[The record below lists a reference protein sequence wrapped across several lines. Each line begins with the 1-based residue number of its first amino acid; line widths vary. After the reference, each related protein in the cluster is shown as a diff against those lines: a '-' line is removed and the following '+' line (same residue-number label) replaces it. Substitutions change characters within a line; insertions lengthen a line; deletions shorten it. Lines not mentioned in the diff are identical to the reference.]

1 MRYAEYLID
10 NYGIDPDIT
19 WLLDYFR
26 VYIVTMTNPDGR
38 KFAEQGDPWRKN
50 TDNENGSGCV
60 FPDHYG
66 IDLNRNHS
74 FHWGGA
80 ETDPCNINYQ
90 GPSAVSEPETQ
101 AIQNFI
107 LTLFLDQRG
116 PDDTDPTPLTASG
129 TFISLHSYD
138 ELVLW
143 PWAWT
148 STPAP
153 NNTQLQ
159 TLGRHLAYLN
169 YYRPAQFVNHYPA
182 TGSSD
187 DWSYGVLGI
196 ASYTIELGTAFFQD
210 CPSFE
215 SIIYP
220 NNRNSLLY
228 AFKTARRPF
237 MNPAGPDTL
246 NVTASPSL
254 ISTGTPVL
262 LTATADDTR
271 YNNSNG
277 TEPTQN
283 ITEAIYSIDN
293 PSWIAGTIKY
303 SMTASDGSFNEKNE
317 DIQATIDT
325 TGFSEGRYTIF
336 VESKDANGN
345 WGVPSAIFLE
355 IIPPSA
361 PEAEFTSNNPVKLGQ
376 SIQFINLTTGPFPIN
391 YAWNFG
397 DGIGTSNE
405 TNPSYTYTE
414 VGTYIVTLDA
424 SNSSGT
430 DNISHTVTVQLPH
443 TPTPTQ
449 TNTPTATTT
458 RTPTSTP
465 TRTPTATVTGT
476 PSTTATATGTPT
488 ATAIATRTPTM
499 IPGIKVYLPILIR

>member
-1 MRYAEYLID
+1 
-10 NYGIDPDIT
+10 
-19 WLLDYFR
+19 
-26 VYIVTMTNPDGR
+26 
-38 KFAEQGDPWRKN
+38 
-50 TDNENGSGCV
+50 
-60 FPDHYG
+60 
-66 IDLNRNHS
+66 
-74 FHWGGA
+74 
-80 ETDPCNINYQ
+80 
-90 GPSAVSEPETQ
+90 
-101 AIQNFI
+101 
-107 LTLFLDQRG
+107 
-116 PDDTDPTPLTASG
+116 
-129 TFISLHSYD
+129 
-138 ELVLW
+138 
-143 PWAWT
+143 
-148 STPAP
+148 
-153 NNTQLQ
+153 
-159 TLGRHLAYLN
+159 
-169 YYRPAQFVNHYPA
+169 
-182 TGSSD
+182 
-187 DWSYGVLGI
+187 
-196 ASYTIELGTAFFQD
+196 
-210 CPSFE
+210 
-215 SIIYP
+215 
-220 NNRNSLLY
+220 
-228 AFKTARRPF
+228 
-237 MNPAGPDTL
+237 
-246 NVTASPSL
+246 
-254 ISTGTPVL
+254 
-262 LTATADDTR
+262 
-271 YNNSNG
+271 
-277 TEPTQN
+277 
-283 ITEAIYSIDN
+283 
-293 PSWIAGTIKY
+293 
-303 SMTASDGSFNEKNE
+303 MTASDGSFNEKNE